1 MIKTRI
7 LMICRI
13 ETGIYEITHL
23 INNRENPLI
32 VKIMVQTMEGQLK
45 TNPACGKGRGSGV

>member
-1 MIKTRI
+1 
-7 LMICRI
+7 MICRI

-32 VKIMVQTMEGQLK
+32 VKIMVQTMEGQ
-45 TNPACGKGRGSGV
+45 T